1 MVDEVEIKNV
11 GGRTGVASEATLAAL
26 VASLSSGNNARERV
40 ARLESAARER
50 NTRGLNDE
58 AKQRGI
64 LSKTIGGTISAVKG
78 LATEFISGGNR
89 MGDFANAMFGAQS
102 SITGLVRAV
111 DGLIDN
117 YRELTSVGASFNNS
131 MYDFIKSS
139 AETGMSLGEYGNFI
153 LENSQRLRMLGGTV
167 SEGTKRFGEISKT
180 LRQNF
185 GSQLTRVG
193 MTMEDM
199 NNILMEYTDYS
210 ISRMGKETR
219 SNAQLA
225 KGAAEYALEL
235 DKISKLTGL
244 SRKQLA
250 EEMAQQQADQ
260 RVRVAMNSM
269 SAEQQDNFN
278 RALAIAGNAAP
289 ELKDALVD
297 MADGIP
303 STELAKT
310 LWSTNDTFRNMAGD
324 IENMST
330 EDFAK
335 FMRSLGN
342 GIDDFSLNL
351 GKGGMEALSASNA
364 VYGSIFGI
372 GASLRR
378 FTDMTDEDIAAMEK
392 ESASYD
398 RLSGALLNF
407 ETALNN
413 LKTFILEK
421 IVNSEAFK
429 QLEALGS
436 ELVTLFTDLF
446 GGTGAGTTAK
456 EGFNTLTDSLIG
468 PDGLI
473 TGGIQVLRDEIKEF
487 SDYLKNGG
495 DPVEYLK
502 EGLYNITSAV
512 YEWFKDLFL
521 GKEVMVGRED
531 DRHLER
537 QGGIFSKMVDAF
549 GEFWDGPYGQAMA
562 DKIVEYFSD
571 VAQKIID
578 SMGTYLSGGTNQ
590 RSEIAEGGSRFTE
603 AGTKLKEGNIGGAI
617 GSAITGGILGFGE
630 LDKDRFLSEA
640 QGGIIEGANS
650 AINDFF
656 GMGTD
661 DWFIQKLEALNAN
674 GIFGDAAKD
683 QVYNGLVDYI
693 TKNYAGEDLQTMMGY
708 LNNDLKETLYGIQGY
723 KTGTQGFENFGSES
737 MAALHGVEAVV
748 PRNTQAGEFL
758 SKYFTNDWNVKPQG
772 QITPQPN
779 QQNQETLVKHV
790 NQLNNT
796 MMLVLSELRKGNEL
810 EKKTLSSVKGL
821 SGDLYR
827 GL

>member
-199 NNILMEYTDYS
+199 NSILMEYTDYS

-269 SAEQQDNFN
+269 SVEQQDNFN
-278 RALAIAGNAAP
+278 RALAIAGKEAP

-310 LWSTNDTFRNMAGD
+310 LWATNDTFRNMAGD

-392 ESASYD
+392 ESDSYD

-446 GGTGAGTTAK
+446 GGTGAGTAAK

-495 DPVEYLK
+495 DPVAYLK
-502 EGLYNITSAV
+502 EGLMNVTSAV
-512 YEWFKDLFL
+512 YEWFKELFFGATKEIETPA
-521 GKEVMVGRED
+521 GKKTVET
-531 DRHLER
+531 
-537 QGGIFSKMVDAF
+537 QGIFGKMVDAF
-549 GEFWDGPYGQAMA
+549 SEFWAGPYGQEMA
-562 DKIVEYFSD
+562 NKIVDYFAD
-571 VAQKIID
+571 VAQKILDKTFGTDGLID
-578 SMGTYLSGGTNQ
+578 SAMGGVAGYGGTTAQ
-590 RSEIAEGGSRFTE
+590 IDELIAKMEAGQQLTQEEMDQIVSFGRETARAKGVAEGGFFNTAYSRATQVV
-603 AGTKLKEGNIGGAI
+603 GG
-617 GSAITGGILGFGE
+617 L
-630 LDKDRFLSEA
+630 
-640 QGGIIEGANS
+640 
-650 AINDFF
+650 
-656 GMGTD
+656 GTD
-661 DWFIQKLEALNAN
+661 ALEDWIGTSWSQEDLLAAAREASATAKLLEEKNYDLTGDQQPTEGVVLDPSAGFAN
-674 GIFGDAAKD
+674 G
-683 QVYNGLVDYI
+683 
-693 TKNYAGEDLQTMMGY
+693 TS
-708 LNNDLKETLYGIQGY
+708 
-723 KTGTQGFENFGSES
+723 GFENFGDHTTTN
-737 MAALHGVEAVV
+737 LHGVEAVV
-748 PRNTQAGEFL
+748 PRNTLAGDFL
-758 SKYFTNDWNVKPQG
+758 AKQFSNDWNS
-772 QITPQPN
+772 PN
-779 QQNQETLVKHV
+779 KNPPMTQAPAQNQETLVKHI

>member
-269 SAEQQDNFN
+269 SVEQQDNFN

-446 GGTGAGTTAK
+446 GGTGAGTAAK

-571 VAQKIID
+571 LINRIND
-578 SMGTYLSGGTNQ
+578 N
-590 RSEIAEGGSRFTE
+590 
-603 AGTKLKEGNIGGAI
+603 
-617 GSAITGGILGFGE
+617 ITGGGANTVNSIKTGSTITGNALSAGANAVTSTLGMGEWFGASI
-630 LDKDRFLSEA
+630 DKEDFLSQAERGSYNPMRMIDEYEISGYLEDVYDEIA
-640 QGGIIEGANS
+640 STGVSSDDAKKQLSDAVKS
-650 AINDFF
+650 YINTNYTGQELETMTDFF
-656 GMGTD
+656 NSNIKTKIDELPAYMNGTS
-661 DWFIQKLEALNAN
+661 
-674 GIFGDAAKD
+674 
-683 QVYNGLVDYI
+683 
-693 TKNYAGEDLQTMMGY
+693 
-708 LNNDLKETLYGIQGY
+708 
-723 KTGTQGFENFGSES
+723 GFENFGSES

-758 SKYFTNDWNVKPQG
+758 SKYFTNDWNMKPQG
-772 QITPQPN
+772 QPALQPN